1 MSLHQISDLN
11 EAIQKTNE
19 WLAAVEDLAGI
30 KDTNRNRAYGMTRA
44 VLHALR
50 DRLPVE
56 EANDLA
62 AQLPLVLK
70 GVYFDGYKPAGKPI
84 KFKTKEE
91 FLERVMGQFPEA
103 MSMEEAEN
111 ATDAVLTV
119 LEATVTEGEI
129 ADVRNNMPQKLK
141 DLFE

>member
-1 MSLHQISDLN
+1 MSLHQIADLN
-11 EAIQKTNE
+11 DSIQKTYE
-19 WLAAVEDLAGI
+19 WLMAFDDILDLGN
-30 KDTNRNRAYGMTRA
+30 DRERAYHLTRA

-70 GVYFDGYKPAGKPI
+70 GVYFDGYKPGGKPE

-91 FLERVMGQFPEA
+91 FIEKVKSGFAGIPD
-103 MSMEEAEN
+103 EEAEE

-119 LEATVTEGEI
+119 LQVTVTEGEI
-129 ADVRNNMPQKLK
+129 EDVRGNLPKKLK